1 MRGRAIYVIW
11 RQSIVPPAP
20 LRAGGFL
27 TQMQSLKKLW
37 AFQSPPPERGVSCGR
52 PPALIVAGNNA
63 PPGGGG
69 TKPASF
75 YTQRPIGTRWWKTG
89 AGTNTT
95 PACFDT
101 PVANRVTLGGRLW
114 RAHGGRHFWPAFSAG
129 SFAPAFFAKDGPTD
143 GPKTH
148 KGSTEKSA
156 SVSPLN
162 QFGARLGNMI
172 HRVGRSAAQQTTKQA
187 GPGLIRGLLWGAMG
201 SSGGSGVSWLVKL
214 NGR

>member
-1 MRGRAIYVIW
+1 VGGAPTRTHCCWKQRPSRRRGE
-11 RQSIVPPAP
+11 Q
-20 LRAGGFL
+20 
-27 TQMQSLKKLW
+27 
-37 AFQSPPPERGVSCGR
+37 
-52 PPALIVAGNNA
+52 
-63 PPGGGG
+63 
-69 TKPASF
+69 PASF

-114 RAHGGRHFWPAFSAG
+114 RAHVGRHFWPAFSAG
-129 SFAPAFFAKDGPTD
+129 SFAPAFFAKDGPTN

-162 QFGARLGNMI
+162 QFGARLGNTI

-187 GPGLIRGLLWGAMG
+187 GPGLLRGLLWGAMG
-201 SSGGSGVSWLVKL
+201 SSGVGGLVA
-214 NGR
+214 R